1 MGSVTHT
8 DNGSSPAAEQA
19 ARGRAADTSRGEQTR
34 QAIVAS
40 AIRLFGEAGYEKTT
54 MRAIA
59 ADAGVSVGNA
69 YYYFP
74 AKEAL
79 VSEFY
84 LELQREHL
92 ARVEPILRSGTSFGD
107 RLAAILREGIEVW
120 APHHAF
126 AGRFIGIAA
135 VPGSPVSPFSAESGE
150 ARELATSIFHR
161 LVDSTETK
169 MDPQLRARLPQLLW
183 LAQLGLVVYWV
194 HDTTPGQRRTR
205 AVVDLAVP
213 YLEYLVGASRM
224 KIFKPLT
231 TRGLTLLD
239 ALWPHAAE

>member
-1 MGSVTHT
+1 MTHT

-92 ARVEPILRSGTSFGD
+92 ARVEPILAGGTSLGD
-107 RLAAILREGIEVW
+107 RLSAILREGIDVW

-135 VPGSPVSPFSAESGE
+135 VPGSPVSPFSAESTQ
-150 ARELATSIFHR
+150 ARELATSIFQR

-194 HDTTPGQRRTR
+194 HDTTPGQRRTK
-205 AVVDLAVP
+205 AVVELAVP

-224 KIFKPLT
+224 KIFRPLT
-231 TRGLTLLD
+231 TRGLTLLETV
-239 ALWPHAAE
+239 WPHAAG

>member
-92 ARVEPILRSGTSFGD
+92 ARVEPILAGGTSFGD
-107 RLAAILREGIEVW
+107 RLAAILREGIDVW

-135 VPGSPVSPFSAESGE
+135 VPGSPVSPFSAESTR

-161 LVDSTETK
+161 LVDSTDTK

-231 TRGLTLLD
+231 TRGLTLLET
-239 ALWPHAAE
+239 LWPHARA

>member
-1 MGSVTHT
+1 MSHT
-8 DNGSSPAAEQA
+8 DNGPPPAVTTT

-40 AIRLFGEAGYEKTT
+40 AVRLFGEVGYEKTT

-84 LELQREHL
+84 LDLQREHL
-92 ARVEPILRSGTSFGD
+92 ARVEPVLASGASFGD
-107 RLAAILREGIEVW
+107 RLAAILREGIAVW
-120 APHHAF
+120 SPHHAF

-135 VPGSPVSPFSAESGE
+135 VPGSPVSPFSDESAE
-150 ARELATSIFHR
+150 ARALATSIFQR
-161 LVDSTETK
+161 LVDTTEVK

-194 HDTTPGQRRTR
+194 HDGTPGQRRTR
-205 AVVDLAVP
+205 KVVELAVP
-213 YLEYLVGASRM
+213 YLEYLVGASRL

-239 ALWPHAAE
+239 TLWPAG

>member
-1 MGSVTHT
+1 VGSVTHT
-8 DNGSSPAAEQA
+8 DNGSSPAAPA

-34 QAIVAS
+34 QAIVTS

-84 LELQREHL
+84 LELQHEHL
-92 ARVEPILRSGTSFGD
+92 ARVEPILSSGTSFGD

-135 VPGSPVSPFSAESGE
+135 VPGSPVSPFSEESTR

-231 TRGLTLLD
+231 TRGLALLET
-239 ALWPHAAE
+239 LWPHAAR